1 MRLLLSQLILVSCR
15 EKDTWRDFVNEEVD
29 QIKTF
34 FEGIKKSYEFMCSI
48 EFSDL
53 DDLDKYMLELHR
65 KDRQFTDLVPEP
77 DAVNDQERFFFS
89 ILDAKY

>member
-1 MRLLLSQLILVSCR
+1 
-15 EKDTWRDFVNEEVD
+15 
-29 QIKTF
+29 
-34 FEGIKKSYEFMCSI
+34 MCSI